1 MWPYYSST
9 ILFSIFQGH
18 VFHIRKQYFY
28 SEIPLPF
35 PNSSYL
41 LEPSNPMANV
51 EMRF

>member
-1 MWPYYSST
+1 MLGDPVKVNVLNMLRNVKL
-9 ILFSIFQGH
+9 I
-18 VFHIRKQYFY
+18 FY

-41 LEPSNPMANV
+41 LEPSNPMANA